1 MRLLFVLPVVSTIIT
16 DWYTCHN
23 SFLAV
28 MHLVGSCRRVL
39 IIECQ
44 KRPLVDFAEASWKQS
59 RKWTPSGTKTL
70 ETLQPG
76 EQENKSSP
84 ALWQT
89 EPAWT
94 TNLLAF
100 NEGSRKRSP
109 VFTVCCPSSYVVSVH
124 QPYREVPWTTS
135 ANGLTAEMVMYW
147 IPRHLKR
154 PYSLRAA
161 HSELWLYLV
170 LVNHVAQ
177 NGSHSESFYSNNKA
191 F

>member
-1 MRLLFVLPVVSTIIT
+1 MPQLF
-16 DWYTCHN
+16 
-23 SFLAV
+23 
-28 MHLVGSCRRVL
+28 SCSYASGGKL
-39 IIECQ
+39 SPGPNHWMP
-44 KRPLVDFAEASWKQS
+44 KEASGGFCGGILKTKSQMNPFWYQNPRNSSARRAGKQIKS
-59 RKWTPSGTKTL
+59 GFVTNRTSMNHQPSS
-70 ETLQPG
+70 LQ
-76 EQENKSSP
+76 Q
-84 ALWQT
+84 
-89 EPAWT
+89 
-94 TNLLAF
+94 
-100 NEGSRKRSP
+100 GSRKRSP